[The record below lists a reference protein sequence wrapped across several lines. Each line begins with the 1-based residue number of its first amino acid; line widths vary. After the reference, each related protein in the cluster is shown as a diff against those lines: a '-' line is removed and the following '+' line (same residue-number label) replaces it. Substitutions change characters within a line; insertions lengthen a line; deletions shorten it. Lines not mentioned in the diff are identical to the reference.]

1 MHIVKMAQTETQ
13 NLRSLS
19 TFRTL
24 THMQK
29 MGDGQGK
36 PCFVYCLRSFC
47 HFQGRNLSQPAFCII
62 IQKVETKTPSKA
74 TWLQKAHIQVLIFR
88 YFSYE

>member
-29 MGDGQGK
+29 KWGTAK
-36 PCFVYCLRSFC
+36 ESLVLSIVYVLFAI
-47 HFQGRNLSQPAFCII
+47 FKA
-62 IQKVETKTPSKA
+62 ETFLNQLFA
-74 TWLQKAHIQVLIFR
+74 
-88 YFSYE
+88 

>member
-29 MGDGQGK
+29 NGGRPRKALFCLLFTFFLPFSRQKPFSTSFLHNYPEGGNENTQQGDL
-36 PCFVYCLRSFC
+36 VTESTHSSAY
-47 HFQGRNLSQPAFCII
+47 I
-62 IQKVETKTPSKA
+62 
-74 TWLQKAHIQVLIFR
+74 
-88 YFSYE
+88 